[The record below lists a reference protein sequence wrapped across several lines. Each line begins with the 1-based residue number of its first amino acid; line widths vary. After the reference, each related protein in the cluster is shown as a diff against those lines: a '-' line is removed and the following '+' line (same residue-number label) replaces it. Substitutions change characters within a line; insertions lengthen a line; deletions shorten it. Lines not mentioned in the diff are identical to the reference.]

1 MAHLTTFVF
10 TDLVGS
16 VSLKA
21 KMPGVDAAQRDAAYV
36 QQVLQPHRQRIE
48 AHLDEAGG
56 RVVSTAGDGHF
67 LVFPDTLRA
76 AWWALQVLRDHQP
89 ATEAAGQAFDGLNI
103 EVRLGMHAGTPQ
115 PDPADPDNFVGRAV
129 DYAARLADHAQ
140 GGQILVSRTTAS
152 IIEDGA
158 LSDSRLHS
166 HGEIDLKGIGKV
178 ETFELLGGDQQP
190 TRPRKTPSQTG
201 ERSWSVLPRT
211 MGLTE
216 YIEHSGSRRPGSAG
230 SSSAVATSVRP
241 RRLGNYELGDLL
253 GAGGM
258 GNVYKARHAQFDRAR
273 AVKIIRPDLVESGGE
288 SVVRRFYQEVR
299 ANGSLEHPNL
309 VVAID
314 SSSPGDETHYLV
326 MEYIDGVSLDELL
339 RNEGPLPIADACEIA
354 RQAALGLEHLYEE
367 GLVHRDV
374 KPSNL
379 MLTLAS
385 SPHAPVDSAGS
396 LTARS
401 ASTKL
406 PVVKLMDLGLAL
418 LAPVDGEDRL
428 TQMDR
433 GGMGTGHYMP
443 PEQWKTTSVDI
454 RADIYSLGCTLYHLL
469 TGEPPF
475 AQSDLKPER
484 SHATEPPPPLSGR
497 CDAPPELARL
507 VERML
512 AKRPEDRPQ
521 TPLDVVEALT
531 PLAAGHGL
539 AERVT
544 RYRKSGG
551 SSTRRSDHHLDTRP
565 ERDEPAETNVPSGR
579 RLDGTATD
587 PAGSGW
593 GRWILPALVTLAA
606 CAALLAVMM
615 RGDDRAMHADK
626 LKSDA
631 GFAAREMANAIDS
644 RVHAL
649 ETAADEPRLPE
660 WIATV
665 EAGEGP
671 LENWL
676 IQQRGRWDEKLHY
689 RSASWFVTDARGVQI
704 ARAPH
709 SPKSIGE
716 SYAHRDYFHGRGK
729 DLEKGVT
736 GVEPI
741 REPHRSAVYD
751 SSSAPGKLKVAF
763 STPIYG
769 KRSEGRRP
777 VVGVLAMSIELGDFA
792 EFDEIEATTGT
803 AEILLVDTGADGF
816 EGAKRRGLVLQHRD
830 LASHTSAAKPVRL
843 SKELQ
848 GRIAAAPDANRG
860 VLLGAYPDI
869 LGRSGSDYLGAY
881 APVKPKTLSADPRG
895 PWVVIAQKQAP

>member
-48 AHLDEAGG
+48 AHLAEAGG

-89 ATEAAGQAFDGLNI
+89 ATEAAGQTEEGLSI

-158 LSDSRLHS
+158 LTDSELHS

-178 ETFELLGGDQQP
+178 ETFELLSRGQQP
-190 TRPRKTPSQTG
+190 KRPRKTPSQTG
-201 ERSWSVLPRT
+201 DRSWSVLPRT

-216 YIEHSGSRRPGSAG
+216 YIEHSGSRRPDPGGST
-230 SSSAVATSVRP
+230 SAVVTSVRP
-241 RRLGNYELGDLL
+241 RRLGNYELGELL

-326 MEYIDGVSLDELL
+326 MEYVDGVSLDELL
-339 RNEGPLPIADACEIA
+339 RNEGPLPVSDACEIA
-354 RQAALGLEHLYEE
+354 RQAALGLEHLHEE

-401 ASTKL
+401 ASAKL
-406 PVVKLMDLGLAL
+406 PVAKLMDLGLAL
-418 LAPVDGEDRL
+418 LAPADGEDRL

-484 SHATEPPPPLSGR
+484 SHATEAPPPLAGR

-531 PLAAGHGL
+531 PLAAGHRLG
-539 AERVT
+539 ERVT

-551 SSTRRSDHHLDTRP
+551 SSTRRSDHHVDTRP

-579 RLDGTATD
+579 RLTGGSMD
-587 PAGSGW
+587 PGHGW
-593 GRWILPALVTLAA
+593 TRWLLPALVTLAA
-606 CAALLAVMM
+606 CAALLAVAL
-615 RGDDRAMHADK
+615 RGDDGSVLADK

-631 GFAAREMANAIDS
+631 GFAAREMAAAIDS
-644 RVHAL
+644 RVRAL
-649 ETAADEPRLPE
+649 ETAAGEPRLPE
-660 WIATV
+660 WIATA

-689 RSASWFVTDARGVQI
+689 RSASWFITDAQGVQI

-716 SYAHRDYFHGRGK
+716 SYAHRDYFHGQGK
-729 DLEKGVT
+729 DLEKGIT

-763 STPIYG
+763 SHPIYG
-769 KRSEGRRP
+769 KRTNGRRP
-777 VVGVLAMSIELGDFA
+777 VVGVLAMSIVLGDFA
-792 EFDEIEATTGT
+792 EFDEIEATTGN
-803 AEILLVDTGADGF
+803 AEILLIDTGVDGF

-843 SKELQ
+843 SKALQ
-848 GRIAAAPDANRG
+848 GRIAGAPDANRG
-860 VLLGAYPDI
+860 VPLGAYPDI
-869 LGRSGSDYLGAY
+869 LRRPNGDYLGAY
-881 APVKPKTLSADPRG
+881 APVKPKSLSADPRG
-895 PWVVIAQKQAP
+895 PWVVIAQKRAP